1 MPKRYDYIAW
11 KDEGR
16 WVVHSPSVPGVY
28 GLGRT
33 RAAAKNDF
41 FEALSLLIEHL
52 KSIHEP
58 LPKPKPLELGTAEVN
73 G

>member
-1 MPKRYDYIAW
+1 MTKKYEYVAW

-28 GLGRT
+28 GLGRSK
-33 RAAAKNDF
+33 AAAKEDF
-41 FEALSLLIEHL
+41 SQALSLLIEHL
-52 KSIHEP
+52 RSIDEP
-58 LPKPKPLELGTAEVN
+58 LPRARPLEIGTAQVD

>member
-1 MPKRYDYIAW
+1 MRYPYIAW

-33 RAAAKNDF
+33 KSVAEKDF
-41 FEALSLLIEHL
+41 SVALDLMLSYLREIGERLPA
-52 KSIHEP
+52 P
-58 LPKPKPLELGTAEVN
+58 LPLTIGTVTA
-73 G
+73 